1 MSVRRDE
8 LAKCVLET
16 AKACNLTLA
25 TAESCTAGAIAFA
38 LSASPPAG
46 DLFHGGV
53 VAYAK
58 RMKEEMLGVPH
69 DLLRD
74 KSAVCAEVAQA
85 MARGILTRCS
95 ADLAVAITGVVGPET
110 DEDGNPVG
118 LIYCACARRAGSCA
132 PFASTVDKASV
143 KPFLKTA
150 SARR

>member
-1 MSVRRDE
+1 
-8 LAKCVLET
+8 
-16 AKACNLTLA
+16 
-25 TAESCTAGAIAFA
+25 
-38 LSASPPAG
+38 
-46 DLFHGGV
+46 V